1 MDYNNN
7 SQTQNQ
13 KEQFLKKQSKNEDI
27 TAEIYSVATMNSTK
41 RLSRERL
48 GMFLA
53 LIATFFLSLNCFY
66 AKVILKT
73 YPDDFDS
80 IEFLFMRGLSIIIFG
95 TFQTFYSQQKVLKIS
110 ELPFRFWFLLRANAN
125 FFYKCFMVFKSIYCP
140 NNNFIKSFTC
150 FTFKLYIFKRT
161 IILEIFSWWPNVY
174 WGLYDYYFKRKK
186 IE

>member
-13 KEQFLKKQSKNEDI
+13 KEQFLKKRSKNEDI

-80 IEFLFMRGLSIIIFG
+80 IEF
-95 TFQTFYSQQKVLKIS
+95 
-110 ELPFRFWFLLRANAN
+110 
-125 FFYKCFMVFKSIYCP
+125 
-140 NNNFIKSFTC
+140 
-150 FTFKLYIFKRT
+150 
-161 IILEIFSWWPNVY
+161 
-174 WGLYDYYFKRKK
+174 
-186 IE
+186 